1 MIGIGL
7 YLCLFQIVAIAIN
20 CPVLQIILDSMKNS
34 LFDYIFWTYDP
45 YKVKWLRRKRWK
57 MQIFCSCNV
66 NAEHSSEAVG
76 TPALCLGYFDLNL
89 NWKTRCDRFFMIFF
103 SISRQVA
110 G

>member
-1 MIGIGL
+1 
-7 YLCLFQIVAIAIN
+7 
-20 CPVLQIILDSMKNS
+20 MKNS

-45 YKVKWLRRKRWK
+45 YEVEWLWTRRK
-57 MQIFCSCNV
+57 MQTFCSCNV

-76 TPALCLGYFDLNL
+76 TPAFCLGCFGLNI